1 MKFYAAMAV
10 AIAVLGTPMPS
21 RTRISSIDPF
31 PLGENLRSD
40 QNWQNNGGY
49 RSTGGKTLRSVTI
62 DTGIRNLVLIVA
74 GQSNYQNVA
83 PTAYTPTNASALDN
97 FNVYDGG
104 VYAAA
109 DPLLG
114 ASWMYTTLGQ
124 GGANPS
130 PGNIGTRVGDLLI
143 TNGQFDRV
151 ILVPV
156 AIGGSTIEMWATGS
170 LSNRVPTAMARLA
183 SRGIVPGMT
192 NVEFAVI
199 WGQGESDN
207 TLDTSQAN
215 YTSRLNTVI
224 SNAAAAGFSGR
235 WFINKQTWNA
245 GSTDANVQAAQD
257 AMPNGSTIFAG
268 ANADS
273 LNATNRYADNTHF
286 NDTGMAAL
294 ATLVYNAMVASGAPY

>member
-1 MKFYAAMAV
+1 MKLALIM
-10 AIAVLGTPMPS
+10 VLIGASLAMPS
-21 RTRISSIDPF
+21 RPRISSINPF

-40 QNWQNNGGY
+40 QNYANNAGY
-49 RSTGGKTLRSVTI
+49 QATGGKTVRSATI
-62 DTGIRNLVLIVA
+62 NTGIRNLVLIVA

-83 PTAYTPTNASALDN
+83 PSAYTPTNASAIDN

-104 VYAAA
+104 MYAAA

-124 GGANPS
+124 SGSNPS
-130 PGNIGTRVGDLLI
+130 PGNIGTRVADLLI
-143 TNGQFDRV
+143 TNGKFDRV

-156 AIGGSTIEMWATGS
+156 AIGGTSVSMWATGS
-170 LSNRVPTAMARLA
+170 LSNRITTAMARLE

-192 NVEFAVI
+192 NVTFAVI
-199 WGQGESDN
+199 WGQGESDSG
-207 TLDTSQAN
+207 TSQAD

-235 WFINKQTWNA
+235 WFINKQTWLAGTTNA
-245 GSTDANVQAAQD
+245 TVQAAQD

-286 NDTGMAAL
+286 NDTGIAAL
-294 ATLVYNAMVASGAPY
+294 ATLVYNAMHASGAPY

>member
-1 MKFYAAMAV
+1 MKLTIILMAIG
-10 AIAVLGTPMPS
+10 ATLAMPS
-21 RTRISSIDPF
+21 RPRVNSIDPF
-31 PLGENLRSD
+31 PLGESLRSD
-40 QNWQNNGGY
+40 VTYANNAGY
-49 RSTGGKTLRSVTI
+49 QATGGKTARSLDI
-62 DTGIRNLVLIVA
+62 NTGIKNLVLIVA

-83 PTAYTPTNASALDN
+83 PSAYTPTNASAIDN

-104 VYAAA
+104 MYAAA

-130 PGNIGTRVGDLLI
+130 PGNIGTRVADLLI
-143 TNGQFDRV
+143 TNGKFDRV

-156 AIGGSTIEMWATGS
+156 AIGGTSVDMWATGIV
-170 LSNRVPTAMARLA
+170 SNRITTAMARLE

-192 NVEFAVI
+192 NVTFSVI
-199 WGQGESDN
+199 WGQGESDSG
-207 TLDTSQAN
+207 TSQAN

-235 WFINKQTWNA
+235 WFINKQTWFAGATNA
-245 GSTDANVQAAQD
+245 TVQAAQD

-286 NDTGMAAL
+286 NDTGIAAL
-294 ATLVYNAMVASGAPY
+294 ATLVYNAMHASGAPY